1 MRYFLKY
8 SIKILK
14 FKVKEI
20 FDFVKINRKMSSVFF
35 LGGGGGT
42 SERHE
47 NRNGNGRRHGCGS
60 DLI

>member
-20 FDFVKINRKMSSVFF
+20 FDFVKINRKMSSFF
-35 LGGGGGT
+35 FWGVVGERRKDMRTEMGT
-42 SERHE
+42 EEDMDADR
-47 NRNGNGRRHGCGS
+47 
-60 DLI
+60 I